1 MDFLYFFELLEE
13 VGWCW
18 CSGGGLR
25 CGVDCRGV
33 GSGGGGDVA
42 DISEDASLSSRG
54 DGGLGDGGAR
64 WWARYQLPRV

>member
-1 MDFLYFFELLEE
+1 MELIVGGWE
-13 VGWCW
+13 V
-18 CSGGGLR
+18 
-25 CGVDCRGV
+25 
-33 GSGGGGDVA
+33 GGGDVA